1 MAEPAA
7 HIGTSVEELLEER
20 ARYQEWLTRL
30 DSAASQAPATVRER
44 VRADYA
50 GRLHEVINQLRAHA
64 SSITEALS
72 AQRAGLAKLEAEE
85 AHAQETLAEA
95 ALRHA
100 VGEYEDEEWTRVA
113 EEANQMLQG
122 MEGDI
127 ANVRGEIA
135 RLTEVQDLIVTPGVR
150 SPAAAATP
158 PAPAAPAAAE
168 IQRTVPPA
176 PTRTVPA
183 SAEPAMAPQP
193 SAAQP
198 SAPPGGAP
206 RFVPRSA
213 ASPRIPPRAPRPT
226 APSPPSATPAPGPTP
241 AGAEPVAA
249 SNNARAVDELAF
261 LKSVSDDD
269 GLAAPPEAPAMHA
282 PPSGATHAPPS
293 GVARASESGPSAGPS
308 AASASIPAPTAA
320 GAVASARVSHGAAGK
335 TLKCGECGT
344 FNRPTEWYCERCG
357 AELAAV

>member
-7 HIGTSVEELLEER
+7 HTGTSVEELLEER

-113 EEANQMLQG
+113 EEANQTLQG

-135 RLTEVQDLIVTPGVR
+135 RLTEVQELIVTPGVR
-150 SPAAAATP
+150 SPAAVATAPAALPPAETQRTMP
-158 PAPAAPAAAE
+158 PAPA
-168 IQRTVPPA
+168 RTVPP
-176 PTRTVPA
+176 
-183 SAEPAMAPQP
+183 SAEPAMTPQP
-193 SAAQP
+193 SAAQLGTAQP
-198 SAPPGGAP
+198 SAPPGAAPGGAP

-213 ASPRIPPRAPRPT
+213 ASPRIPARGPRPT
-226 APSPPSATPAPGPTP
+226 APPPPSATPAPVPTVT
-241 AGAEPVAA
+241 AAEPLSA
-249 SNNARAVDELAF
+249 SNNARPVDELAF

-269 GLAAPPEAPAMHA
+269 GLAAPPEAPA
-282 PPSGATHAPPS
+282 THAPP
-293 GVARASESGPSAGPS
+293 GGLARAPESSPSAS
-308 AASASIPAPTAA
+308 ASSSIPAPAAA
-320 GAVASARVSHGAAGK
+320 GAVAGARVSHGAAGK